1 MSAVVEPEI
10 SFQAE
15 LYGEATHEVRDR
27 PTDGPSICTF
37 VKPAGPRASEGRR
50 EETSRPFGPSRM
62 AVVTTGPAAAV
73 DGRGRPG
80 GGRSGRFSSSSMR
93 ALLLV
98 QSHSSPSLPPPL
110 FREGQTPR
118 RFRCCQRLETT
129 GFKFLRWLV
138 LGNERVSI
146 IVKTCDP

>member
-98 QSHSSPSLPPPL
+98 QSHSSPSLPL
-110 FREGQTPR
+110 SFGKGRH
-118 RFRCCQRLETT
+118 LA
-129 GFKFLRWLV
+129 
-138 LGNERVSI
+138 VSD
-146 IVKTCDP
+146 VARGWKQQDLNFYDG